1 MASRR
6 CHWFCAMTHDDLKF
20 KCSALVNLLYSFVTR
35 PVHSDRHDSSLVSFP
50 LILRSQA
57 AQQTATMDQERWSRS
72 LVKQHSGKKNK
83 SSKDLS
89 SNPPEINRYKLDLEQ
104 ANAMRGRRPAATASD
119 TSVEDVQLGLRGLDE
134 ADALHQQGDLQRAL
148 KLYGQ
153 SIELLLRCLKM
164 TSPSKQK
171 KHGFDQEVV
180 SARVTVALSDAERIK
195 ERLQQMKSPQQTAQP
210 TGESPKSSWASISS
224 SLASALQKGPEKE
237 TAVVARPAAA
247 TAKKPVPHR
256 RTRLDYDNDEYVKTV
271 KSDLYVDASEL
282 QSTTWNDVAGLERAK
297 RSLQESAILP
307 LIRPDLY
314 TGLRK
319 PQNILLY
326 GPPGTGK
333 TMLVRAVAHE
343 SQCLLFAC
351 SASALTSKWHGEGE
365 KLVRTLFAVAHD
377 VAPSIIFVD
386 EMDALLS
393 SRKADEHEASR
404 RFKTEFMIQMDGLRG
419 TSENEGN
426 VLVIGATNCPWDV
439 DDAVMRRFP
448 RRIYVPLPD
457 AEARRGLLKALLK
470 KAGAHTLSSRDVDSI
485 VQRTEG
491 FSCSDISSIASEASF
506 GPLRSLGGIDA
517 IRGVR
522 SQDVRKI
529 SVRDFDD
536 AIKQS
541 TKSVTPSLLAKYKQW
556 EKQQAA

>member
-1 MASRR
+1 
-6 CHWFCAMTHDDLKF
+6 
-20 KCSALVNLLYSFVTR
+20 
-35 PVHSDRHDSSLVSFP
+35 
-50 LILRSQA
+50 
-57 AQQTATMDQERWSRS
+57 MDQERWSS
-72 LVKQHSGKKNK
+72 ALAKQHSGKKVN
-83 SSKDLS
+83 SRMDRS
-89 SNPPEINRYKLDLEQ
+89 PPEVNRYKHDMEQ
-104 ANAMRGRRPAATASD
+104 AEAMRGQSRQRAVVA
-119 TSVEDVQLGLRGLDE
+119 VEKDVQLGLRGLEE
-134 ADALHQQGDLQRAL
+134 ADNLHHRGDLDTAL

-153 SIELLLRCLKM
+153 SIELLLRCLKN
-164 TSPSKQK
+164 SSSSKPT
-171 KHGFDQEVV
+171 FDQEVV

-195 ERLQQMKSPQQTAQP
+195 ERLQQKKSPQQASQP
-210 TGESPKSSWASISS
+210 SGESPKSAWASLSS
-224 SLASALQKGPEKE
+224 SLASALQQSPEKKE
-237 TAVVARPAAA
+237 GAVIVRASKKASQAAA
-247 TAKKPVPHR
+247 TAVPRR
-256 RTRLDYDNDEYVKTV
+256 RTSLDYDNDPYVQTV
-271 KSDLYVDASEL
+271 KSDLYVDPSEL
-282 QSTTWNDVAGLERAK
+282 QSISWNDVCGLEHAK

-333 TMLVRAVAHE
+333 TLLVRAVAHE

-351 SASALTSKWHGEGE
+351 TASALTSKWHGEGE
-365 KLVRTLFAVAHD
+365 KLVRTLFRVAHD

-404 RFKTEFMIQMDGLRG
+404 RFKTEFMIQMDGLKQ
-419 TSENEGN
+419 SDEGN
-426 VLVIGATNCPWDV
+426 VLVVACTNCPWDV

-470 KAGAHTLSSRDVDSI
+470 KAGPHNLTSRDVDSF

-491 FSCSDISSIASEASF
+491 FSCSDITSIASEAAF
-506 GPLRSLGGIDA
+506 EPLRSLGGIDA

-522 SQDVRKI
+522 PQDVRKI
-529 SVRDFDD
+529 SVRDFDA
-536 AIKQS
+536 AIKHS
-541 TKSVTPSLLAKYKQW
+541 SKSVTPTLLAKYKQW
-556 EKQQAA
+556 EKQQGS